1 MRVRSATRLV
11 LTPAPGS
18 RTSRATSRLWVPE
31 TARTAR
37 DLLVRPRQVARH
49 DPLVALRL
57 IYQMFSK
64 LLGWIVLR
72 TRSDTTKEI
81 EILVLRHQLA
91 VLQRRTPRP
100 RMTWT
105 DRALIA
111 ALTRLLPV
119 RRRLGLLVTPATILR
134 WHRQLVARRWT
145 TQPTR
150 PGRPAIPAGLRALV
164 IRLATENPTWGY
176 RRIHGELAGLGYQI
190 GASTVWTILHTAGI
204 DPSPR
209 RAGPSWTEF
218 LRAQAHAILACDLFH
233 LDTITL
239 HRLYA
244 FFVIEHAT
252 RRVHILGVTAHPT
265 GAWLTQQARNLL
277 MDLDDAG
284 RRFRFLIRDRD
295 AKFTAAFDA
304 VFTAID
310 VRIIKT
316 PVRAPRANAI
326 AERFVG
332 TIRREL
338 LDRILII
345 NQRHAASRARRVPA
359 PLQQPSATPDARPGR
374 SPTTTPPA
382 DDERDEHRPTAR
394 PARWT
399 APRVSAGRVTC
410 AAFLAP
416 TGLGEHLDVRRG
428 MPKRRGILRSL
439 AGAVPLDR
447 IRF

>member
-1 MRVRSATRLV
+1 MALRLIYQMFSKLLGWIVLCTRSDTSKEIEILV
-11 LTPAPGS
+11 L
-18 RTSRATSRLWVPE
+18 RLRVPE

-37 DLLVRPRQVARH
+37 DLPVRVRLVPRH

-64 LLGWIVLR
+64 LLSWIVLR
-72 TRSDTTKEI
+72 TRSDTSKEI

-100 RMTWT
+100 RMSWT
-105 DRALIA
+105 DRALLA
-111 ALTRLLPV
+111 ALIRLLPV

-134 WHRQLVARRWT
+134 WHRQLIARRWT

-150 PGRPAIPAGLRALV
+150 PGRPAIPAGLRALIV
-164 IRLATENPTWGY
+164 RLAIENPTWGY
-176 RRIHGELAGLGYQI
+176 RRIHGELAGLGYRI
-190 GASTVWTILHTAGI
+190 GASTVWTILHTAGV

-239 HRLYA
+239 RRLYA

-265 GAWLTQQARNLL
+265 GAWLTQLVRNLL
-277 MDLDDAG
+277 MDLDDVG
-284 RRFRFLIRDRD
+284 SRFRLLIRDRD
-295 AKFTAAFDA
+295 AKFNTAFDA
-304 VFTAID
+304 VFTATDI
-310 VRIIKT
+310 RIIKT

-332 TIRREL
+332 SVRREL
-338 LDRILII
+338 LDRILLT
-345 NQRHAASRARRVPA
+345 NQRHAKAALTEYAEHYNSHRPHRTLGQAA
-359 PLQQPSATPDARPGR
+359 PLQPLPQL
-374 SPTTTPPA
+374 
-382 DDERDEHRPTAR
+382 TASE
-394 PARWT
+394 T
-399 APRVSAGRVTC
+399 NS
-410 AAFLAP
+410 
-416 TGLGEHLDVRRG
+416 VRR
-428 MPKRRGILRSL
+428 R
-439 AGAVPLDR
+439 DR
-447 IRF
+447 LGGLLHEYQQVA

>member
-1 MRVRSATRLV
+1 M
-11 LTPAPGS
+11 
-18 RTSRATSRLWVPE
+18 
-31 TARTAR
+31 
-37 DLLVRPRQVARH
+37 
-49 DPLVALRL
+49 ALRL

-72 TRSDTTKEI
+72 TRSDTTKDI

-100 RMTWT
+100 RMSWT

-145 TQPTR
+145 TQPVR
-150 PGRPAIPAGLRALV
+150 PGRPAIPAGLRALIV
-164 IRLATENPTWGY
+164 RLATENPTWGY
-176 RRIHGELAGLGYQI
+176 RRIHGELASLGYQI
-190 GASTVWTILHTAGI
+190 GASTVWRILNAAGI
-204 DPSPR
+204 DPAPR
-209 RAGPSWTEF
+209 RAGPSWAQF
-218 LRAQAHAILACDLFH
+218 LRAQAQAILACDLFH

-277 MDLDDAG
+277 MDLDDADRG
-284 RRFRFLIRDRD
+284 FRFLIRDRD
-295 AKFTAAFDA
+295 TKFTAAFDA

-338 LDRILII
+338 LDRLLII
-345 NQRHAASRARRVPA
+345 NQRHAAAV
-359 PLQQPSATPDARPGR
+359 LHEF
-374 SPTTTPPA
+374 
-382 DDERDEHRPTAR
+382 ERHYNDHRPHRALGR
-394 PARWT
+394 PLPLRPL
-399 APRVSAGRVTC
+399 PRRATTEIHKIQRHDRLG
-410 AAFLAP
+410 
-416 TGLGEHLDVRRG
+416 GLIHEYQQV
-428 MPKRRGILRSL
+428 
-439 AGAVPLDR
+439 A
-447 IRF
+447 